1 MPVVLI
7 LTPLHLE
14 YAAVSRHLTDKKAMV
29 KEGAAYEIGHFKG
42 RHHDYTVV
50 LREPGMKNTDM
61 ALATE
66 RAIQHWSPDIAILC
80 GIAGGIKDVQKG
92 DVAIARSAFNYDS
105 GKESDNGF
113 LPRPVEY
120 HFSEELL
127 AYAQLVQRSDAWK
140 KRCTDGAPQARLHI
154 ASVAAGD
161 KVVAAVSNAT
171 YERITQFLSHCKF
184 LEMEAAGFG
193 LAIQRHRNLHALVV
207 RGISDMCKGK
217 VESDREEVDWQAVAA
232 ERAAGTAFE
241 LLWCLDASHFIHTGL
256 TKASSALPKTPKER
270 SANHS
275 LKIFISYAKEDA
287 SSRDTLTRQLASLRR
302 SGKVEIW
309 SDNQI
314 DLGTDWSDVTKERL
328 RQADIIFL
336 LLSEDFM
343 ASDHI
348 WDNQLKESLERR
360 DNGEAVMLVPIL
372 VRSCDVKNTP
382 LDNIQGL
389 PRDKKAIVLY
399 PDLDEA
405 WYNVA
410 LEIRYI
416 VEHFE
421 ALVEKAQR
429 NVSQNNSLAL
439 QQSIGTKNTIS
450 DGIIMVGMGT
460 K

>member
-1 MPVVLI
+1 
-7 LTPLHLE
+7 
-14 YAAVSRHLTDKKAMV
+14 
-29 KEGAAYEIGHFKG
+29 
-42 RHHDYTVV
+42 
-50 LREPGMKNTDM
+50 
-61 ALATE
+61 
-66 RAIQHWSPDIAILC
+66 LC
-80 GIAGGIKDVQKG
+80 GGG
-92 DVAIARSAFNYDS
+92 DS
-105 GKESDNGF
+105 
-113 LPRPVEY
+113 
-120 HFSEELL
+120 
-127 AYAQLVQRSDAWK
+127 
-140 KRCTDGAPQARLHI
+140 
-154 ASVAAGD
+154 
-161 KVVAAVSNAT
+161 
-171 YERITQFLSHCKF
+171 
-184 LEMEAAGFG
+184 
-193 LAIQRHRNLHALVV
+193 VV

>member
-7 LTPLHLE
+7 LTPLPLE
-14 YAAVSRHLTDKKAMV
+14 YATVSRHLTDRQSMV
-29 KEGAAYEIGHFKG
+29 KEGAAYEVGRFKG
-42 RHHDYTVV
+42 QHHDYTVV
-50 LREPGMKNTDM
+50 LREPGTKNTDM

-66 RAIQHWSPDIAILC
+66 RAIQHWSPNIAILC

-140 KRCTDGAPQARLHI
+140 KRCTDGAPQAHIHI

-161 KVVAAVSNAT
+161 KVVAAVENAT

-193 LAIQRHRNLHALVV
+193 LAIQRHRNLHALVM
-207 RGISDMCKGK
+207 RGISDLCAGK
-217 VESDREEVDWQAVAA
+217 AELDQEAVDWQAVAA

-328 RQADIIFL
+328 RQADIIL
-336 LLSEDFM
+336 LLISEDFM

-372 VRSCDVKNTP
+372 VRSCDVKNTV

-389 PRDKKAIVLY
+389 PRDKKAITLSAN
-399 PDLDEA
+399 LDEA
-405 WYNVA
+405 WFQVA
-410 LEIRYI
+410 SEIRQM
-416 VEHFE
+416 VENFE
-421 ALVEKAQR
+421 GLVSNATNR
-429 NVSQNNSLAL
+429 AAHTSAV
-439 QQSIGTKNTIS
+439 SIGGKNTIS
-450 DGIIMVGMGT
+450 GGVIVVGMGT
-460 K
+460 KQ